1 MIAWLFAA
9 IAGPFLH
16 AAGQFVTRVPNEQ
29 EQRNSAAP
37 RQGVDGR
44 RRCRAQPPAR
54 NVTPPRPARFLARLK
69 FTSLR
74 QRLMVINLIA
84 TGATLLLVSLA
95 LIGNA
100 YLTYRGSLLET
111 LRVHAEQVGK
121 SAGAVLAGGDNGGA
135 AKLLSTLSSAPEIDQ
150 AAIFDASG
158 RTVATYRAPGEPLSL
173 VPYARTIAS
182 EHIGFTTVELAA
194 PIFHDKARVGSI
206 RIEANFFAVYQR
218 VAWYTVVLV
227 LAGIGAI
234 GMTTLLTDRLL
245 TSASRPLVQ
254 LADLMEK
261 VSNEKDFSVR
271 ADVHEHDEVGAL
283 AAGFNRMLKRIQERE
298 HALKRELHERKRA
311 ERRLATLANYDALT
325 RLPNRNFFSERLANL
340 IARASRSGQ
349 PIALLFLDLDNFK
362 IVNDTLG
369 HHLGDSLLKAVAE
382 RVRGCVRAGDSVC
395 RLGGDEFTIILE
407 ELKTAD
413 LAGQVAAKVV
423 AALSQPF
430 LLRDN
435 EVYVTCS
442 IGISVYPRDGR
453 DAATL
458 IKSGD
463 TAMYHAK
470 ERGKNTFQF
479 FSPDMNDRAIKRLT
493 IETGLRQAL
502 ERSEFLLYYQPQID
516 LASGEV
522 VGAEALLRWNRAG
535 LGVVGPGE
543 FIPVA
548 EETGMI
554 VPIGEWILW
563 SACSQANLWQQSDN
577 AVRVS
582 VNLSARQ
589 FREPGF
595 VRTIANVLE
604 ETRLDPTLLELELT
618 ESVLMEDVDGAIA
631 KAQDLR
637 AMGVLL
643 SIDDFGTGYSS
654 MSYLKRFPINEIK
667 IDRSFIS
674 DIPANA
680 DDAAITT
687 AIVAMARG
695 LAVEVVAEG
704 VETQQQIDFLTALGC
719 HRAQG
724 FYIGRALPAAEFEER
739 LRQRRSGRR
748 WIPDHRWPTTDAA

>member
-1 MIAWLFAA
+1 MTSTL
-9 IAGPFLH
+9 
-16 AAGQFVTRVPNEQ
+16 T
-29 EQRNSAAP
+29 
-37 RQGVDGR
+37 
-44 RRCRAQPPAR
+44 
-54 NVTPPRPARFLARLK
+54 TPLLSRLK
-69 FTSLR
+69 VTSLR

-100 YLTYRGSLLET
+100 YLTYRAALLEG
-111 LRVHAEQVGK
+111 LRVQVEQIGK
-121 SAGAVLAGGDNGGA
+121 SGAAALAAGDTRAA
-135 AKLLSTLSSAPEIDQ
+135 AKLLAPLATSPDITQ
-150 AAIFDASG
+150 AALFDASG
-158 RTVATYRAPGEPLSL
+158 KVAATYRAPGEPL
-173 VPYARTIAS
+173 T
-182 EHIGFTTVELAA
+182 LAA
-194 PIFHDKARVGSI
+194 PAGGPAERIGLAAVDISGPVLQEDRNLGSI
-206 RIEANFFAVYQR
+206 RIEASLFAVYQR
-218 VAWYTVVLV
+218 VAWYAVVLL
-227 LAGIGAI
+227 LAGLGAI

-254 LADLMEK
+254 LAGLMEK
-261 VSNEKDFSVR
+261 VSNDKDFSVR

-298 HALKRELHERKRA
+298 RALKRELHERKRV

-325 RLPNRNFFSERLANL
+325 RLPNRNFFNDRLASL
-340 IARASRSGQ
+340 ITHAERSGQ

-369 HHLGDSLLKAVAE
+369 HHLGDSLLKAVAT
-382 RVRGCVRAGDSVC
+382 RVRGCVRASDSVC

-407 ELKTAD
+407 ELRSAD
-413 LAGQVAAKVV
+413 LAGPVAEKVV

-430 LLRDN
+430 LLGDN
-435 EVYVTCS
+435 EFYVTCS

-453 DAATL
+453 DASTL

-479 FSPDMNDRAIKRLT
+479 FSADMNDRALKRLT
-493 IETGLRQAL
+493 LETGLRQAL
-502 ERSEFLLYYQPQID
+502 ERSEFLLYYQPQVD
-516 LASGEV
+516 LSTGEV

-535 LGVVGPGE
+535 VGIVGPAE

-563 SACSQANLWQQSDN
+563 SACSQANLWQQSEN
-577 AVRVS
+577 PVRVS

-595 VRTIANVLE
+595 VRAIANVLE
-604 ETRLDPTLLELELT
+604 ETRLEPSLLELELT

-631 KAQDLR
+631 KAHDLR

-654 MSYLKRFPINEIK
+654 MTYLKRFPINELK
-667 IDRSFIS
+667 IDRSFIG
-674 DIPANA
+674 DIPANT
-680 DDAAITT
+680 DDAAITK
-687 AIVAMARG
+687 AIIAMARS
-695 LAVEVVAEG
+695 LNVEVVAEG
-704 VETQQQIDFLTALGC
+704 VETKAQIDFLTELGC

-724 FYIGRALPAAEFEER
+724 FYLGRAVPAVEFEDR
-739 LRQRRSGRR
+739 LRQRRNGRR
-748 WIPDHRWPTTDAA
+748 WIPDSPWSETDAA